1 MNHALPSPSNSP
13 LPTHILFQSFSS
25 KARATSPVAAVPL
38 TETLRRWPSTPV
50 PPFLP
55 PAHVRGTS
63 LTAFEYL
70 PPTLSF
76 QHVQCACAQCL
87 TTEREACSQ
96 GDLHHVPADEAAI
109 LFLPRAEH
117 HQPRCPLPCPRHVK
131 TTDRQR
137 APVSGHVHQRP
148 CGHRGH
154 DHSSQASSSRLIT
167 GTAIDAADP
176 QHLRRRRR
184 RRMVASVKK

>member
-38 TETLRRWPSTPV
+38 TEMLRRWPSTPV

-63 LTAFEYL
+63 LTAFQYL

-96 GDLHHVPADEAAI
+96 GDLHHVRMRPPYC
-109 LFLPRAEH
+109 FCRALNTTSLGVH
-117 HQPRCPLPCPRHVK
+117 SLVLDMSRRPTVKGPRCLDMS
-131 TTDRQR
+131 T
-137 APVSGHVHQRP
+137 SGHAATEVTITVARP
-148 CGHRGH
+148 PPP
-154 DHSSQASSSRLIT
+154 A
-167 GTAIDAADP
+167 
-176 QHLRRRRR
+176 
-184 RRMVASVKK
+184 